1 MISWLTW
8 MVDGV
13 IAFTLAEGLVLYLYN
28 RRTGNGIAPRDFA
41 ANMASGLCLMAALR
55 TALQG
60 GDSLLVAL
68 ELFAAGLIHAT
79 DLWSRWRR
87 P

>member
-1 MISWLTW
+1 MNSWLTW

-13 IAFTLAEGLVLYLYN
+13 IAFTLVEGLLLYLYN
-28 RRTGNGIAPRDFA
+28 RQTGKGIAPRDFA

-55 TALQG
+55 TTLEG

-68 ELFAAGLIHAT
+68 ALFAAGLIHAT